1 MRWFSAPTEARA
13 AESSEIPDRGQPEES
28 AAWRW
33 VLAALFAVSCLQIWV
48 FPYFPSQDGPSH
60 SYNAAILA
68 RYTDVP
74 AWREYFRIEG
84 IGFGG
89 SLASHVPLRLLLLFL
104 PAAVAEKVLVT
115 VLLGCFFLAF
125 RSLLRAAGGTAGLF
139 SPFIAMAAH
148 NYFLYMGFWSF
159 YASLAA
165 ALWTVGLL
173 LRSLE
178 NRWIGG
184 PAGWPPARGAP
195 RPAVAAP
202 TRAIFTRADV
212 PQGHWGSL
220 GRPEPGVARAGLLA
234 AASAATYAC
243 HLAGWMI
250 LSVAAAA
257 IGLSRLAGAWTRHA
271 DARRAAGRIVAAVS
285 CCLWPAVIFV
295 AQLDWSA
302 PWEDGPAALSLRDRL
317 WQLYSL
323 SPLIALHWDELPA
336 VKVLAA
342 GLAAVLCAA
351 AALCWRRRT
360 IPAEPGLLLAA
371 AACAVLGLYLP
382 DAYGGGG
389 FIRER
394 FIFPAILFGVA
405 ALGAA
410 AGGWPRAAR
419 IAVFSLLLLA
429 CALSW
434 GLRLP
439 RIAEFNRLLKDCA
452 RIISR
457 IPAGT
462 VVLPIGPPS
471 PGLRVDPF
479 VHAISHGCIRGAVNL
494 GNYEA
499 SYPSFPVQFQPQ
511 RNPIP
516 SLWTRADQLAVP
528 PRFDIARYERLT
540 GGRVDFVLLRADW
553 RTRRISVPPG
563 LEQFEPEA
571 GGPPSLLLLLR
582 RVRGNADRADAR
594 AQTASQPCL
603 SAPRSKAVGVRRG
616 SGAPRAIPER
626 STAGYRLRPP
636 RIPPPVGGAL

>member
-13 AESSEIPDRGQPEES
+13 DESSETPDRSRIEES
-28 AAWRW
+28 AASRW
-33 VLAALFAVSCLQIWV
+33 FLAALFAVSCLQIWI

-68 RYTDVP
+68 RYADVP

-84 IGFGG
+84 TGFGG
-89 SLASHVPLRLLLLFL
+89 SLASHFPLRFLLLFL
-104 PAAVAEKVLVT
+104 PAPAAEKLLVT
-115 VLLGCFFLAF
+115 VLAGCFFLAF
-125 RSLLRAAGGTAGLF
+125 RSLLRAAGGTAGPF

-165 ALWTVGLL
+165 ALWTAGLL

-178 NRWIGG
+178 NRWIRG
-184 PAGWPPARGAP
+184 PGRPLAPGAGAP
-195 RPAVAAP
+195 SGGGSKSPV
-202 TRAIFTRADV
+202 IFMHADV
-212 PQGHWGSL
+212 PQGHRGSL
-220 GRPEPGVARAGLLA
+220 DRPEPGAARACLLA

-243 HLAGWMI
+243 HLAGWLI
-250 LSVAAAA
+250 LAVAAAA
-257 IGLSRLAGAWTRHA
+257 IGFSRLAGAWARHA
-271 DARRAAGRIVAAVS
+271 DARRAAGRIAPAVA
-285 CCLWPAVIFV
+285 CCLWPAGLFV

-302 PWEDGPAALSLRDRL
+302 PWEDGPSTLSLRDRL

-336 VKVLAA
+336 VKMLAA
-342 GLAAVLCAA
+342 GLAAAFCTA
-351 AALCWRRRT
+351 AALWRRRRT
-360 IPAEPGLLLAA
+360 VPAEPGLLLAA

-382 DAYGGGG
+382 HAYGGGG

-394 FIFPAILFGVA
+394 FIFPAIVFGAA

-419 IAVFSLLLLA
+419 AAVFGLLLLA

-439 RIAEFNRLLKDCA
+439 RIAEFNRLLEDSA
-452 RIISR
+452 RITSR
-457 IPAGT
+457 IPANA

-553 RTRRISVPPG
+553 ASRRISVPPG
-563 LEQFEPEA
+563 LERFEPEA

-582 RVRGNADRADAR
+582 RVRSGAALADAR
-594 AQTASQPCL
+594 AGTISE
-603 SAPRSKAVGVRRG
+603 PRP
-616 SGAPRAIPER
+616 GAPSGNPGGVGRGNR
-626 STAGYRLRPP
+626 SP
-636 RIPPPVGGAL
+636 